1 MGEAVSEVVMIYFH
15 CFVEWLRATVD
26 VRATGAGLDVQD
38 FVHIIR
44 TGSKNYLRLHI
55 SNILRS
61 LHGHCAENIL
71 LPIVVRLL
79 ESLVDRDMGITDHIR
94 NLQVLIVGEGPEK
107 VRLFHRDNEKP
118 VILFV
123 NLMDGSQPVNLS
135 GREAGQHCSP
145 GLSDYMLRFS

>member
-26 VRATGAGLDVQD
+26 VRATGAGLDVQE

-61 LHGHCAENIL
+61 FHGHCAENVL

-94 NLQVLIVGEGPEK
+94 NLKVLVVGEGPEK
-107 VRLFHRDNEKP
+107 VGLFHLDNEKP
-118 VILFV
+118 LILFA
-123 NLMDGSQPVNLS
+123 NFMNESQPVIFRGN
-135 GREAGQHCSP
+135 EPC
-145 GLSDYMLRFS
+145 